1 MIDPDRDPF
10 LLLSQDDQAWDD
22 VDGVDLVDQAIGT
35 FQPENP
41 APLAALLL
49 SKSPYV
55 RGRGL
60 FIFGELGAKASGV
73 VDEALRSADDE
84 RFTARFH
91 LMNGL
96 IHRPRRLSADQV
108 QIVLGLAADP
118 HDLVRSLVVVFLRE
132 VDIEILSAAIAG
144 LTNDSGDEHKEGC
157 KLLASLDQDP
167 QTLFDE
173 GATTTGI
180 RSTYCLAAVER
191 MGKSG
196 LLDHPPEQ
204 KQDSYMGEGTLM
216 QVRRLMG
223 RWSRSR
229 EGLGIASL
237 APVGSS
243 PQ

>member
-1 MIDPDRDPF
+1 
-10 LLLSQDDQAWDD
+10 
-22 VDGVDLVDQAIGT
+22 
-35 FQPENP
+35 
-41 APLAALLL
+41 
-49 SKSPYV
+49 
-55 RGRGL
+55 
-60 FIFGELGAKASGV
+60 
-73 VDEALRSADDE
+73 
-84 RFTARFH
+84 
-91 LMNGL
+91 MNGL

-118 HDLVRSLVVVFLRE
+118 NDLVRSLVVVFLRE

-144 LTNDSGDEHKEGC
+144 LTDDSGDEHKEGC

-237 APVGSS
+237 APVGPS